1 MAFTS
6 LADTAFDVCF
16 ENTLVGRGMFPFSAL
31 LTGHLAHALCASRH
45 NNIRERLLTTSVN
58 LQSRAANRFAT

>member
-16 ENTLVGRGMFPFSAL
+16 ENLLINRRELPRFS
-31 LTGHLAHALCASRH
+31 HLQ
-45 NNIRERLLTTSVN
+45 IVRLPC
-58 LQSRAANRFAT
+58 